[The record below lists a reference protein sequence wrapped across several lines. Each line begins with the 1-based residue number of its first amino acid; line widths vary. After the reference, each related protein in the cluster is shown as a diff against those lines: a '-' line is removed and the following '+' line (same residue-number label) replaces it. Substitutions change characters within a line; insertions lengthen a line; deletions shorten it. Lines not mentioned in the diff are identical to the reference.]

1 MINKPIARFLF
12 CRFVF
17 EENVFRT
24 LTKIVIDKY
33 NQFVWFDF
41 FNISY
46 TDMREALQEFCDFIK
61 DASFHT
67 FSILDRRVLKRNL
80 LRELPHSWG
89 FLFPC
94 RVRLRRFFILKRM
107 QGSDCLLRQ
116 AIAAIAESVTVEINL
131 SFFLLIQ
138 EIHSYAL

>member
-1 MINKPIARFLF
+1 MF

-46 TDMREALQEFCDFIK
+46 TDMREALQEFVISLKMLHFI
-61 DASFHT
+61 H
-67 FSILDRRVLKRNL
+67 
-80 LRELPHSWG
+80 
-89 FLFPC
+89 FPYW
-94 RVRLRRFFILKRM
+94 IA
-107 QGSDCLLRQ
+107 GS
-116 AIAAIAESVTVEINL
+116 
-131 SFFLLIQ
+131 
-138 EIHSYAL
+138 